1 MFDWLS
7 VLLDPLTRVVFVVG
21 HDNVTWAE
29 LLGFVTGGACVW
41 LTVVARESNFPVGIA
56 NSALF
61 LLLFTWAS
69 LWADASLQIVFIAL
83 GAIGWWQWRHGRVG
97 DTGAIRWG
105 SRAVVGGCAAFV
117 IAATTGLTVLLRAT
131 HDAAPFWDALTTA
144 LSLAAQYL
152 LNTKRVQTW
161 WFWVAADVIYVP
173 LYLVKD
179 LYLTSLVYLLFLAM
193 CVSGFAAWRRA
204 AATSRA
210 VTAAVAVAR

>member
-21 HDNVTWAE
+21 QDHVTWAE

-69 LWADASLQIVFIAL
+69 LWADASLQIVFIVL
-83 GAIGWWQWRHGRVG
+83 GAIGWWQWRHGRIG
-97 DTGAIRWG
+97 DAGAIRWG
-105 SRAVVGGCAAFV
+105 STAVVGGCIAFV
-117 IAATTGLTVLLRAT
+117 IAATAGLTILLRVT

-161 WFWVAADVIYVP
+161 WFWIAADVIYVP
-173 LYLVKD
+173 LYLAKD

-204 AATSRA
+204 AATARTVS
-210 VTAAVAVAR
+210 AAVAVAP